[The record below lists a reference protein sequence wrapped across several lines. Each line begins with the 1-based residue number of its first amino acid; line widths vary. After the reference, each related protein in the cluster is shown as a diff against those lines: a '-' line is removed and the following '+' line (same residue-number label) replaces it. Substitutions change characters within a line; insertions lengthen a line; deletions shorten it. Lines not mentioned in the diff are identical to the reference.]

1 MEITLDEIKRLEKL
15 SALSSSEE
23 KLTSMMKDFAEIA
36 NFVEQVKSFD
46 DQSDIEYSR
55 VLDIAELRKDDI
67 KQSMPQAEVLANAPE
82 QGEGAFVVPKVV
94 E

>member
-67 KQSMPQAEVLANAPE
+67 KPSMPQAEVLANAPE